1 MCVQLMLSEQV
12 LAQWWHPVAS
22 SKALDLPYWAM
33 RLVLY
38 RHIAMAIKTASKVG
52 VCFHHCVF
60 ACCPGG
66 CQGNTEQVVAKR
78 RLPGTSS
85 VSLDMLHWAMPCAL
99 LPHIHMA
106 IQMACDGGAFACC
119 RAFLF
124 AVILA

>member
-60 ACCPGG
+60 DCRPSGH
-66 CQGNTEQVVAKR
+66 QGNTKQVVTQW
-78 RLPGTSS
+78 RLPGASS
-85 VSLDMLHWAMPCAL
+85 VSLDMLHRKMPRSL
-99 LPHIHMA
+99 LPHVRMSIKMA
-106 IQMACDGGAFACC
+106 RDRGTFAC
-119 RAFLF
+119 RHHLF
-124 AVILA
+124 CLL